1 MKVLAGNG
9 TDPPTLMR
17 LYKTYVRP
25 IVEYGSVA
33 FMSAPKTQLSRLQQI
48 QNEAIRICLRL
59 PKYIRTSLL
68 HEYAS
73 IEPISVQLLR
83 LNGKLLNT
91 MKLKNPHIETLVKD
105 HVPQS
110 DNRYL
115 SPLDYLL
122 VT

>member
-1 MKVLAGNG
+1 
-9 TDPPTLMR
+9 MR

-73 IEPISVQLLR
+73 IEPISVRLLR